1 MNLAVELRDLSV
13 HISAI
18 VRLVSAKYKLSL
30 SQSNILHSIPSDVIS
45 LVSLSNRI
53 GLDVSTMSRN
63 IVKLANKN
71 LVQKQKSSS
80 DLREYNIIITELGVD
95 LLKNI
100 NADLAEFIDS
110 ISDLHLYSDINDSI
124 EKINWLFLKLRD
136 NS

>member
-30 SQSNILHSIPSDVIS
+30 SQSNILHSIPSDGIS

-100 NADLAEFIDS
+100 NDDLAEFIDS

>member
-30 SQSNILHSIPSDVIS
+30 SQSNILHSIPSDGIS

-80 DLREYNIIITELGVD
+80 DLREYNIIITELGLD

-100 NADLAEFIDS
+100 NDDLVEFIDS

>member
-30 SQSNILHSIPSDVIS
+30 SQSNILHSIPSDGIS

-80 DLREYNIIITELGVD
+80 DLREYNIIITELGVG

-100 NADLAEFIDS
+100 NDDLAEFINS